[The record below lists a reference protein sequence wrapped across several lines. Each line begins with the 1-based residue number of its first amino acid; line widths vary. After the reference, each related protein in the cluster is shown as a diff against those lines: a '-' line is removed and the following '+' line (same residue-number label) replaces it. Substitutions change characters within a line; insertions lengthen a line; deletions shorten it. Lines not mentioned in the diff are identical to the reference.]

1 MSTRVSSLVARVAAV
16 LGLAVAG
23 LIASGCREAP
33 PRHSAI
39 VITLDTTRADA
50 LSSLGGRAGTTPHLD
65 ALAERGTLFSE
76 ARSETNVT
84 GPSHVTIL
92 SGLRAI
98 DHGVHWNGAP
108 IPEQVETLPVA
119 LQREGWSTG
128 GFVASR
134 HLSAEMGWRGFD
146 SLPGVEH
153 QLTAR
158 EVTDRAL
165 EWLAG
170 EAGEPFFLWVH
181 YWDPH
186 MQYSPPP
193 ELAAEFYSRDP
204 TAGTGPRLVDHP
216 YFALFPRAGVA
227 EWLGDVRDPEWAKA
241 MYAAELHSADAEIGR
256 LLAAAEEAAR
266 GGLVVAVTADH
277 GESLGEHGIFYG
289 HRGLYEP
296 QLRVPLIV
304 SVPGGPVQ
312 RASELVSTLDVAP
325 TVAELLGVELGSPV
339 SGTSLAQRVREGS
352 DVAGLADRVHVY
364 ENARNQGVAVRTGD
378 WKLIVG
384 IERSHPLYSGP
395 PQLYDLGRDPGET
408 VDRAAE
414 EPERV
419 AEMMARLEPWLELG
433 VIQRGTMPHLDDEA
447 VERLRALGY
456 LED

>member
-1 MSTRVSSLVARVAAV
+1 MLARASSLVSGFAAV
-16 LGLAVAG
+16 LGWVV
-23 LIASGCREAP
+23 ASGITSGCGEAP

-50 LSSLGGRAGTTPHLD
+50 LSSLGGRTGTTPHLD

-108 IPEQVETLPVA
+108 IPEQIETLPVA
-119 LQREGWSTG
+119 LQRAGWSTG

-134 HLSAEMGWRGFD
+134 HLSEEMGWRGFD
-146 SLPGVEH
+146 ALPGVEH

-186 MQYSPPP
+186 MQYAPPP
-193 ELAAEFYSRDP
+193 EFAAEFYSGDP
-204 TAGTGPRLVDHP
+204 TAGSGPRLAEHP
-216 YFALFPRAGVA
+216 YFALFPRAGLD

-241 MYAAELHSADAEIGR
+241 MYAAELHSADAEVGR

-277 GESLGEHGIFYG
+277 GESLGEHDIFYG

-304 SVPGGPVQ
+304 AVPGGPAQ

-325 TVAELLGVELGSPV
+325 TVAELLGVELPSPV
-339 SGTSLAQRVREGS
+339 SGTSLAPRVRAGFE
-352 DVAGLADRVHVY
+352 VAGLADRVHVY
-364 ENARNQGVAVRTGD
+364 ENARNQGVAVRVGD

-384 IERSHPLYSGP
+384 IEKSHPLYSGA
-395 PQLYDLGRDPGET
+395 PQLYDLARDPGET
-408 VDRAAE
+408 TDRVAE

-433 VIQRGTMPHLDDEA
+433 VVQRGTMPHLDAEA

-456 LED
+456 IED